1 MLVNMFQSVLDTVL
15 AEATAHVSGH
25 IPAVSM
31 DGYAYSR
38 LYTGY
43 ETCLRSWLL
52 PMFDQQRTSLAVAFP
67 THHDVSEFA
76 CVTYQTNIA
85 TLTSAGS
92 RTSNRTVPQQIRSAE
107 CISKPSGH
115 RAVLLLQDATVG
127 FLV

>member
-31 DGYAYSR
+31 DRYAYSR

-43 ETCLRSWLL
+43 ETCLRSWL
-52 PMFDQQRTSLAVAFP
+52 MFDQQRASLAVAFP

-76 CVTYQTNIA
+76 CVTYQTYIA
-85 TLTSAGS
+85 TLTSAGHAPA
-92 RTSNRTVPQQIRSAE
+92 TVPQQIRSAE
-107 CISKPSGH
+107 CISKTPGH
-115 RAVLLLQDATVG
+115 RAVLLLQDATVV
-127 FLV
+127 FSV